1 MHFSLTIFGA
11 SLPQPVLLSVMNA
24 DVSKRGKQ
32 PLSLSLFCGGGIECF
47 GFLLGEV
54 NICRHE
60 NERSTPT
67 LTGCFKSSFRL
78 KIAFLYSI

>member
-32 PLSLSLFCGGGIECF
+32 PLSLSLSSAEVVLNVLDFCW
-47 GFLLGEV
+47 V
-54 NICRHE
+54 
-60 NERSTPT
+60 
-67 LTGCFKSSFRL
+67 K
-78 KIAFLYSI
+78 